1 MSDPLIERLAALALR
16 LVVDPPSG
24 DDPVVRF
31 ATPTDLVAAFEDSVG
46 LAIGDEAP
54 AHDPD
59 DVVVAVRTVV
69 DHSIRTNHPRFMN
82 QNFAGA
88 DPVAVIGDW
97 LAAALNT
104 ATTTFEIA
112 PVFHLMEATLL
123 AKLAHLAGYPVGSP
137 GGTTPDPLPP
147 GLFCPGGS
155 MATLYALQLA
165 RHRLQ
170 PDLVRVGA
178 GPGPLAVFV
187 SASGHYAVGKSA
199 ALLGI
204 GTDAVVAV
212 EVDADGAMEP
222 GALRTAVRVAL
233 DTGRSPL
240 AVVATAGTTVTCAF
254 DPLDEVA
261 DVCADLA
268 ALGVPRVL
276 SIAAGVRTGA
286 MEAVLGDDVPVV
298 RVMPNTPSLVG
309 EGAAAVAG
317 GKAVTEDDLAW
328 ASGILSAVGKVVVVR
343 EDLLDA
349 VTGLSGSGPAYV
361 FLLAEALMD
370 AGEAE
375 GLPRHVA
382 VALTE
387 QTLLGAATLLRQS
400 EEPASTLRENV
411 TSKGGTTAA
420 GLAVFEAGDFRSM
433 VRDVV
438 AAAAERS
445 RQLGAG

>member
-1 MSDPLIERLAALALR
+1 MATRLQVIGGGKMGEALLR
-16 LVVDPPSG
+16 G
-24 DDPVVRF
+24 
-31 ATPTDLVAAFEDSVG
+31 LVADGWASAGELHVVEPDAGRRDLLAEALPGVSCGGTSVAG
-46 LAIGDEAP
+46 VDTL
-54 AHDPD
+54 
-59 DVVVAVRTVV
+59 VAVKPHV
-69 DHSIRTNHPRFMN
+69 
-82 QNFAGA
+82 
-88 DPVAVIGDW
+88 
-97 LAAALNT
+97 
-104 ATTTFEIA
+104 
-112 PVFHLMEATLL
+112 
-123 AKLAHLAGYPVGSP
+123 
-137 GGTTPDPLPP
+137 
-147 GLFCPGGS
+147 
-155 MATLYALQLA
+155 
-165 RHRLQ
+165 
-170 PDLVRVGA
+170 
-178 GPGPLAVFV
+178 
-187 SASGHYAVGKSA
+187 
-199 ALLGI
+199 
-204 GTDAVVAV
+204 
-212 EVDADGAMEP
+212 
-222 GALRTAVRVAL
+222 
-233 DTGRSPL
+233 
-240 AVVATAGTTVTCAF
+240 
-254 DPLDEVA
+254 VA

-276 SIAAGVRTGA
+276 SIAAGIRTGA

-317 GKAVTEDDLAW
+317 GKAATDDDLAW
-328 ASGILSAVGKVVVVR
+328 ASGILSAVGEVVVVH